1 MSTKKLAGKVAVVTG
16 ASKGIGAEVARQ
28 LAAEGASVVVNYAS
42 SRAGAD
48 KVVSDITNRG
58 DGVLEFKV
66 PLGTRLLRD
75 LAVRWVPGRWPL
87 SFVSAGS
94 FAATP
99 LRDHVVVTADV
110 QISQYLL
117 TRVGLLALI
126 SGALNPF
133 GSIPSLLFGA
143 TIGLATGA
151 VCYILAR
158 WEFDSWLS
166 TLDRRVRL
174 GDGPPGRLTSA

>member
-1 MSTKKLAGKVAVVTG
+1 MAFPKSFVSTTMV
-16 ASKGIGAEVARQ
+16 Q
-28 LAAEGASVVVNYAS
+28 LADSAAGVTPVIDYLD
-42 SRAGAD
+42 RALQDQDA
-48 KVVSDITNRG
+48 DITNRG
-58 DGVLEFKV
+58 DGVLEFQV
-66 PLGTRLLRD
+66 RLGTRLLRD
-75 LAVRWVPGRWPL
+75 LAVRWAPGRWPL

-94 FAATP
+94 FVATP

-117 TRVGLLALI
+117 TRVGLFALI

-133 GSIPSLLFGA
+133 GSVPSLLFGA

>member
-1 MSTKKLAGKVAVVTG
+1 MAFPKSFVSTTMVRLSDSAAGVTPLIDYLDQ
-16 ASKGIGAEVARQ
+16 ALQDQDA
-28 LAAEGASVVVNYAS
+28 
-42 SRAGAD
+42 
-48 KVVSDITNRG
+48 DITNRG

-110 QISQYLL
+110 QISRYLL